1 MNWVSVDSRAF
12 AAVAYRAGKRQL
24 YVRFQSGKIY
34 RYFDFPRH
42 QYDELLAAE
51 SKGTYF
57 AENIRGKFLYEEV
70 GDTRLRPHLVYSSG
84 K

>member
-12 AAVAYRAGKRQL
+12 AAVAYRQGKRRL
-24 YVRFQSGKIY
+24 YVRFHGGKIY
-34 RYFDFPRH
+34 RYSDFPRH

-57 AENIRGKFLYEEV
+57 AEYIRGKFLYEEV
-70 GDTRLRPHLVYSSG
+70 GDKRLRPHLVYSSG

>member
-12 AAVAYRAGKRQL
+12 AAVGYRRGERQL
-24 YVRFQSGKIY
+24 YVRFHSGKIY
-34 RYFDFPRH
+34 RYFDFPPDH
-42 QYDELLAAE
+42 YDELLAAD
-51 SKGTYF
+51 SKGSYF

-70 GDTRLRPHLVYSSG
+70 GEARLGPHLVYSSG